1 MKILIV
7 RVSSLGDVIHN
18 MPMVRDILR
27 HHPAAQIDWVVEEAY
42 AGLVRLHPGVRNI
55 IPVALRRWRKN
66 LWSKAV
72 WAEIRHFRRLLQTET
87 YDYVFDTQ
95 GLLKTGV
102 LMGWAR
108 LAPGG
113 QKIGLAN
120 GTEGSGYEGISR
132 WFHTRSVAV
141 AMRCHA
147 VARGREVAA
156 AAFGYSVD
164 VADNPADFGLAQVRF
179 AAQPVWLP
187 KSPASPLS
195 PSSPSFVPS
204 RYAVFFH
211 GTARAAKKWPVA
223 NWVQMGRHL
232 GERGWLILLPWGS
245 AEEKQAAQE
254 LAAQIP
260 AARVLPALPLLEA
273 VQLAQSASFVLGV
286 DTGLTHVAAAFERPT
301 IELYCDSPRW
311 KTECNWSDQVIN
323 LGDIGQVPSVAE
335 VMSAFERLLKTTDLD
350 GDAASV

>member
-18 MPMVRDILR
+18 MPMVQDILR
-27 HHPAAQIDWVVEEAY
+27 HYPAAQIDWVVEEAY
-42 AGLVRLHPGVRNI
+42 AGLVRLNPGVRNI
-55 IPVALRRWRKN
+55 IPVALRRWRKR
-66 LWSKAV
+66 LWSKTV
-72 WAEIRHFRRLLQTET
+72 WAEIRYFRRLLQTEA

-113 QKIGLAN
+113 QKLGLAN

-132 WFHTRSVAV
+132 WFHTRSVRV
-141 AMRCHA
+141 ALRCHA

-179 AAQPVWLP
+179 AVQPAWLP
-187 KSPASPLS
+187 KRPASS
-195 PSSPSFVPS
+195 SSSSPPSVPF

-223 NWVQMGRHL
+223 NWVQMGRYL
-232 GERGWLILLPWGS
+232 GEHGWLILLPWGS
-245 AEEKQAAQE
+245 AAEKQAAQE
-254 LAAQIP
+254 MAAQIP
-260 AARVLPALPLLEA
+260 AAQVLPALPLLEA
-273 VQLAQSASFVLGV
+273 VQLAQSANLVLGV
-286 DTGLTHVAAAFERPT
+286 DTGLTHMAAAFERPT
-301 IELYCDSPRW
+301 IELYCDSARW

-335 VMSAFERLLKTTDLD
+335 VMAALERLLKTTDLD